1 MSLKLFYLQPGKA
14 YHNPFCSRWNRK
26 NELPDLL
33 TDIDLW
39 HSFKAGDKDAFG
51 ELFKRHYSALFQYGA
66 KLCQDRTI
74 VEDCIQELFIEL
86 WQNKPATAVRSVK
99 AYLLTSVKYKLFK
112 FHRANPASK
121 SSAEIQDNAGFEL
134 GHDTFLVGR
143 EDEQKK
149 AENILAA
156 LNRLPARQKEIVYLR
171 IYQALDYEEISEV
184 MGINYQVARN
194 LFSQSIRSL
203 RKFLPSVW
211 TDVALQKSH

>member
-1 MSLKLFYLQPGKA
+1 MLPWFLQMK
-14 YHNPFCSRWNRK
+14 
-26 NELPDLL
+26 
-33 TDIDLW
+33 IDEW
-39 HSFKAGDKDAFG
+39 GCMAAGDTDAFLTIY
-51 ELFKRHYSALFQYGA
+51 ESHYQALFSYGFSLTA
-66 KLCQDRTI
+66 NIELTK
-74 VEDCIQELFIEL
+74 DCIQELFIEL

-134 GHDTFLVGR
+134 GHDSFLIGR

-149 AENILAA
+149 AQNILAA

-203 RKFLPSVW
+203 RKFLPSV
-211 TDVALQKSH
+211 